1 MAEIVGLPSEAL
13 SGRRRNAGPFK
24 SGLLFSAVVHLSLLA
39 ALVVSGMGKDVE
51 RPPVYRVELVPAP
64 SGTRQE
70 GVVNA
75 APKPTAPKPAASGA
89 ERPLPVAKPL
99 PSKAPAVKTPQAT
112 PSPAKTKDAGAK
124 SATPEPKATAA
135 PQAGAGSQSGK
146 GADVANV
153 NIRGIEFPFPGYLN
167 NITRQIAL
175 NFHPKASTAALVAE
189 VKFMI
194 RRDGSVAGMEVVKS
208 SGDALYNADAMGA
221 IEAVGNT
228 RRFGPLPSGFPD
240 DVLIVYFTFDYA
252 IRP

>member
-1 MAEIVGLPSEAL
+1 MAEIVGLSGDTL
-13 SGRRRNAGPFK
+13 SVRRRNAGPFK

-39 ALVVSGMGKDVE
+39 AFVVTGLGKDME
-51 RPPVYRVELVPAP
+51 RPPVYHVELIAAP
-64 SGTRQE
+64 PGKRQE

-75 APKPTAPKPAASGA
+75 APKPAAPKPAASGA
-89 ERPLPVAKPL
+89 ERPVPVAKPL
-99 PSKAPAVKTPQAT
+99 PSKAAPATKTPLAT

-124 SATPEPKATAA
+124 STTPEPKATAA
-135 PQAGAGSQSGK
+135 PQAGAGSQAGK

-167 NITRQIAL
+167 NITRQIAK

-194 RRDGSVAGMEVVKS
+194 RRDGSVAGIEVVKS

-221 IEAVGNT
+221 IEAVGKL
-228 RRFGPLPSGFPD
+228 FGPLPAGFPD
-240 DVLIVYFTFDYA
+240 DVLVVYFTFDYA